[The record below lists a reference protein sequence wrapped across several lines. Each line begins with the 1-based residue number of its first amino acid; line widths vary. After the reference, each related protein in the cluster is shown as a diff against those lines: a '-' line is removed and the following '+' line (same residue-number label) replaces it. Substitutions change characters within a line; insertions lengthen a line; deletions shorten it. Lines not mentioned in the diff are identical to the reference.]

1 MRNLGEYADAL
12 MKMVSFGGGHLIA
25 KNSKLRGYLLKKG
38 YELAYKSLV
47 IDNPDNRPIEMQKEK
62 VRVILNL
69 FEMADKRIKEGLLSP
84 KVVQAMIKVL
94 ISNLVIPSKRQKEV
108 DKEFKKLYGR
118 TPPAFLVIA
127 PTKRCNL
134 HCIGCYASSDSKS
147 AQTIPYSILN
157 RILNEKKQFW
167 NSGFTVITGG
177 EPFVYKSEGKDIL
190 DVVEE
195 HPDDW
200 FMFYT
205 NGTLI
210 TKEIAKRMAKLGNI
224 SPSISLEGF
233 EAETD
238 SRRGKGT
245 FKKILEAFDNLRSEG
260 VPFGISTTAMRH
272 NAELLVSDE
281 FLDFYFNKQKAT
293 FGWIFQYMPIGR
305 KYTLDYVI
313 TPEQRLYLFK
323 RERKILWD
331 YKLFYPDFWNSGVLA
346 TGCISAGREGG
357 YLYIDWNGTVT
368 PCTFFPYSTANIIEI
383 YEKGGNLNDAY
394 NQPFF
399 EAIRKWQDVY
409 GYKREPD
416 KVGNYILG
424 CPIRDHHSVARNI
437 IDNFNAM
444 PEDESAM
451 QALEDKEYYR
461 GMVEYDMKLKK
472 LLDPYWKEIYLTGK
486 FKEYEEEQPSVK
498 VAN

>member
-1 MRNLGEYADAL
+1 MKSLNEFSNILT
-12 MKMVSFGGGHLIA
+12 KMVSFGGGHLII
-25 KNSKLRGYLLKKG
+25 KNSKLRQYLLKKG

-69 FEMADKRIKEGLLSP
+69 FEMADKRMKEGLISP
-84 KVVQAMIKVL
+84 KVAQAVVRVL
-94 ISNLVIPSKRQKEV
+94 VNNLVIPTKEY
-108 DKEFKKLYGR
+108 KETERKFKEQFGR

-147 AQTIPYSILN
+147 AETIPYSILN
-157 RILNEKKQFW
+157 RILKEKKEFW

-177 EPFVYKSEGKDIL
+177 EPFLYKSEGKDIL

-210 TKEIAKRMAKLGNI
+210 TKEVAKRMAKLGNVTPAI
-224 SPSISLEGF
+224 SVEGF

-238 SRRGKGT
+238 LRRGRGT

-293 FGWIFQYMPIGR
+293 YGWLFQYMPIGR
-305 KYTLDYVI
+305 KFTLDFVI
-313 TPEQRLYLFK
+313 TPEQRLYLFR
-323 RERKILWD
+323 RERQILWD
-331 YKLFYPDFWNSGVLA
+331 YKLFYPDFWNSGVLS

-368 PCTFFPYSTANIIEI
+368 PCAFFPYSTVNIFEV
-383 YEKGGNLNDAY
+383 YEKGGNLNDVY

-399 EAIRKWQDVY
+399 EAIRKWQDAY
-409 GYKREPD
+409 GYKRKPD

-424 CPIRDHHSVARNI
+424 CPIRDHYRVARNI
-437 IDNFNAM
+437 IDKFHAL
-444 PEDESAM
+444 PEDESAR
-451 QALEDKEYYR
+451 QALEDREYYK
-461 GMVEYDMKLKK
+461 GMVEYDLKLKE
-472 LLDPYWKEIYLTGK
+472 LLDPYWKEIYLKGK
-486 FKEYEEEQPSVK
+486 YRDYEDSQLPK
-498 VAN
+498 VAAK